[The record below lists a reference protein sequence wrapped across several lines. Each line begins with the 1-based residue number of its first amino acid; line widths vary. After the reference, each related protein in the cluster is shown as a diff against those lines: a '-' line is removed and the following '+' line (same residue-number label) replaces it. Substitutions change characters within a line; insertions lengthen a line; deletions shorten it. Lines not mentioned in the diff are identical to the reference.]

1 MSSKKGGFVELLYG
15 KIMPKVYGIGAAVV
29 IVGAM
34 FKILHLPGANLMIGL
49 GLSTEAVIF
58 FLSAF
63 EPAHKEIDWTKVYPE
78 LAEEY
83 DDYDDYP
90 EVTSGSKSKNGSVAQ
105 QLDGLL
111 ESNKIDDELI
121 QSLGDGMRR
130 LSSSVNSMSK
140 LGDAAGATTEYTNS
154 VKAASKTLTETTGS
168 YANILT
174 SIQEAANASKDAI
187 GNITE
192 SSKAAS
198 EEMANASK
206 DAKEYHTQL
215 QGITKNLGALN
226 AVYEMELQDSNQHVK
241 ALNSFYSNLTNA
253 MESMT
258 SVAQD
263 AEQFKGEVNKLT
275 TNLASLNDV
284 YGKMLSAMKG

>member
-90 EVTSGSKSKNGSVAQ
+90 EVTSGSKSKNGSVTQ